1 MSAEEKAARVA
12 VYLPKEIYSA
22 LMVYRE
28 AGANFNLSKCVRMAT
43 VDKFIEI
50 ESARRMLG
58 EPYLFTPEQLYEMK
72 QRAMQ

>member
-1 MSAEEKAARVA
+1 MSEVKAARVA
-12 VYLPKEIYSA
+12 VYIPKEIYSA
-22 LMVYRE
+22 LMTYRG
-28 AGANFNLSKCVRMAT
+28 AGANFNLSKFVRVAM

-50 ESARRMLG
+50 ERARRMLG